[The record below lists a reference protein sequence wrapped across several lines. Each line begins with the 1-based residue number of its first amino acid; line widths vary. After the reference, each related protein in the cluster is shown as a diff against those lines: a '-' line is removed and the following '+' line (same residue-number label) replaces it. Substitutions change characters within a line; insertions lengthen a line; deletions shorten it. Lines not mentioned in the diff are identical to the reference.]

1 MLEFYNRVENA
12 DPKRQN
18 LTLTVVEGENA
29 GEKALVVDHKLI
41 WESSDQG
48 YFTEHREEIEQIR
61 DYGLVSIGGQ
71 SVFCE
76 LLGGE
81 KKMVICGGGHVSI
94 PITRMGMMIGFQVT
108 VLEDRPMFADNARR
122 AGAAKVI
129 CEPFAEGLKQIEGD
143 KDTFFVIVTRGHRY
157 DQVCLESIVK
167 MQHAYIGMIGS
178 RKRAAL
184 VKELVIEAGGDPNVV
199 NSVHSPIGLNIGA
212 ETPEEIAV
220 CIMAEIIEVKNKR
233 KQSGGYS
240 SEMLKAILDVP
251 CSKVKTGTD
260 ARNCKADE
268 ESKALKELMAGE
280 DEVRGKILTT
290 IVARRG
296 SAPRAVG
303 TKMLVL
309 PDGRCVGTIGGGCAE
324 AEVLRKALW
333 MLRSQEPK
341 TKLCQVNMTGKDAE
355 EEGMVCGGVIDVFLE
370 SV

>member
-1 MLEFYNRVENA
+1 MMEFYNRIENA
-12 DPKRQN
+12 DPNRQN
-18 LTLTVVEGENA
+18 LALTVVEGQAA
-29 GEKALVVDHKLI
+29 GEKALVIDRRLA
-41 WESSDQG
+41 WESSDEG
-48 YFTEHREEIEQIR
+48 YFTEHREEIEQIL
-61 DYGLVSIGGQ
+61 DHGLVSVGGQ
-71 SVFCE
+71 KVFCE

-81 KKMVICGGGHVSI
+81 KKLVICGGGHVSI
-94 PITRMGMMIGFQVT
+94 PIIRMGLMVGFHVT

-122 AGAAKVI
+122 AGASQVI
-129 CEPFAEGLKQIEGD
+129 CESFAEGLKKIEGD
-143 KDTFFVIVTRGHRY
+143 RDTFFVIVTRGHRY
-157 DQVCLESIVK
+157 DQACLESVVRK
-167 MQHAYIGMIGS
+167 QHAYIGMIGS
-178 RKRAAL
+178 RRRAAL
-184 VKELVIEAGGDPNVV
+184 VKELVIEAGGDADVV
-199 NSVHSPIGLNIGA
+199 NRVHSPIGLNIGA

-220 CIMAEIIEVKNKR
+220 CIIAQIIEAKNR
-233 KQSGGYS
+233 KKLSGGYS
-240 SEMLKAILDVP
+240 KEMLRAILETP
-251 CSKVKTGTD
+251 QGEGKENAD
-260 ARNCKADE
+260 ASANE
-268 ESKALKELMAGE
+268 
-280 DEVRGKILTT
+280 GKIMTT